1 MKESTSDSSPAS
13 PSSDFSANPE
23 IRPKDR
29 SLTDKHSFSKED
41 LIECGHGRLFGPG
54 RAQLPINEMLMVDRI
69 TEINE
74 TGGIKGKGQIRAEL
88 DVHPDLWF
96 FDCHFEGDP
105 VMPGCLGLD
114 ALWQLVGF
122 FLVWNGNSGRGR
134 ALGAGNVKFFGQILP
149 TAKKVT
155 YRLDLKRL
163 VQRRLIMGIAD
174 GSVEVDGREIYTA
187 EDLKVGLFEST
198 DNF

>member
-96 FDCHFEGDP
+96 FDVHFVSDP

-122 FLVWNGNSGRGR
+122 YLAWKGN
-134 ALGAGNVKFFGQILP
+134 
-149 TAKKVT
+149 
-155 YRLDLKRL
+155 
-163 VQRRLIMGIAD
+163 
-174 GSVEVDGREIYTA
+174 
-187 EDLKVGLFEST
+187 
-198 DNF
+198 

>member
-1 MKESTSDSSPAS
+1 MKESTSDSSSAS

-88 DVHPDLWF
+88 DVLPDLIVF
-96 FDCHFEGDP
+96 NRRSLKSLERKPRDTHP
-105 VMPGCLGLD
+105 PKRIV
-114 ALWQLVGF
+114 A
-122 FLVWNGNSGRGR
+122 
-134 ALGAGNVKFFGQILP
+134 NVHRQ
-149 TAKKVT
+149 TA
-155 YRLDLKRL
+155 YR
-163 VQRRLIMGIAD
+163 QPCMA
-174 GSVEVDGREIYTA
+174 S
-187 EDLKVGLFEST
+187 SQ
-198 DNF
+198 

>member
-1 MKESTSDSSPAS
+1 MKESTSDSSSSS

-74 TGGIKGKGQIRAEL
+74 T
-88 DVHPDLWF
+88 F
-96 FDCHFEGDP
+96 
-105 VMPGCLGLD
+105 
-114 ALWQLVGF
+114 
-122 FLVWNGNSGRGR
+122 
-134 ALGAGNVKFFGQILP
+134 
-149 TAKKVT
+149 
-155 YRLDLKRL
+155 
-163 VQRRLIMGIAD
+163 IA
-174 GSVEVDGREIYTA
+174 SRH
-187 EDLKVGLFEST
+187 L
-198 DNF
+198 

>member
-1 MKESTSDSSPAS
+1 MKESTSDSSSAS

-96 FDCHFEGDP
+96 L
-105 VMPGCLGLD
+105 MY
-114 ALWQLVGF
+114 
-122 FLVWNGNSGRGR
+122 
-134 ALGAGNVKFFGQILP
+134 ILYL
-149 TAKKVT
+149 T
-155 YRLDLKRL
+155 
-163 VQRRLIMGIAD
+163 Q
-174 GSVEVDGREIYTA
+174 
-187 EDLKVGLFEST
+187 
-198 DNF
+198 